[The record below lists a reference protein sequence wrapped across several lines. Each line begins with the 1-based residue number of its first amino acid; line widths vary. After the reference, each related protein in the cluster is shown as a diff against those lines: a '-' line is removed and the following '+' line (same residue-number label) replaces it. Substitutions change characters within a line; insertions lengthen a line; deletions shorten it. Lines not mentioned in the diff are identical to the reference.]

1 MSDSTTAIQPVSA
14 ADSLDVQPLFDRL
27 VEGMAYMVAPSTLR
41 VYRHTYC
48 QWRSWCAQ
56 QDIEPLALWPA
67 NAGAFLTGAPTS
79 KGTR

>member
-1 MSDSTTAIQPVSA
+1 
-14 ADSLDVQPLFDRL
+14 
-27 VEGMAYMVAPSTLR
+27 MAYMVAPSTLR